1 MINIGMILKFLF
13 KQLSLN
19 QQVNIMKKLGMVVG
33 TRNQDGRLIYL
44 YMIDNLFAEII
55 YENDNPKLKVEGL
68 VLMDV
73 VTK

>member
-19 QQVNIMKKLGMVVG
+19 QQGNFMKKLGMVVG
-33 TRNQDGRLIYL
+33 TRNQDGRLIYQ
-44 YMIDNLFAEII
+44 YMIHNLFAEII

-68 VLMDV
+68 VLMEV
-73 VTK
+73 VTN

>member
-1 MINIGMILKFLF
+1 MILKFLF

-19 QQVNIMKKLGMVVG
+19 QQVNFMKKLGMVVG
-33 TRNQDGRLIYL
+33 TRNRDGRLIYL
-44 YMIDNLFAEII
+44 YMIHNLFAEII

-73 VTK
+73 VMN